1 MTKSPISFALLVLLA
16 LSACGGNPHA
26 SPISS
31 STGGNGGSVPAL
43 DAYALTGDLSPV
55 RDPSIIRQNS
65 TYYVFSTDA
74 NGAQGGYLP
83 IRCSTDKI
91 NWIFCG
97 FVFSKMPSWID
108 SAVPGVTDLWAPDIS
123 YFNGLYHLYYAASI
137 FGTNTSAIGLATS
150 PTLDQTDPAYR
161 WTDQGEV
168 LASSSTSNFNTI
180 DPNILVDTTGNIW
193 LAYGSYWSGI
203 YQQEID
209 TATGKIMSGSPV
221 NHLAERAPSVANDPI
236 EGASMIYANNYYYLF
251 VSWDYCCA
259 SSLAQDNYKI
269 AVGRSTS
276 PNGPFVDENGTQMN
290 SGGGTILLQGNGT
303 TWAAPG
309 GETAYIDTTGSDDL
323 IVFHALNLQQNG
335 TAYLFVNELG
345 WSNGWPVIEPQGNS
359 K

>member
-1 MTKSPISFALLVLLA
+1 MTKFGTLFALCMLLA
-16 LSACGGNPHA
+16 LNACGGGA
-26 SPISS
+26 SAPENSS
-31 STGGNGGSVPAL
+31 SSNGSGSSVPAL
-43 DAYALTGDLSPV
+43 ATYTLTGDVSPV

-74 NGAQGGYLP
+74 NGSQGGYLP
-83 IRCSTDKI
+83 IRCSTDKV
-91 NWIFCG
+91 NWTSCG
-97 FVFSKMPSWID
+97 FVFSKMPAWIG

-150 PTLDQTDPAYR
+150 PTLNQTDPAYQ

-168 LASSSTSNFNTI
+168 LASSSGSNFNTI
-180 DPNILVDTTGNIW
+180 DPNILVDTTGKIW
-193 LAYGSYWSGI
+193 LTYGSYWTGI
-203 YQQEID
+203 YQEQID
-209 TATGKIMSGSPV
+209 PATGKIMSGSPV

-236 EGASMIYANNYYYLF
+236 EGASMVYANNYYYLF

-259 SSLAQDNYKI
+259 SSLAQDNYKV

-276 PNGPFVDENGTQMN
+276 PNGPFVDESGTQMTA
-290 SGGGTILLQGNGT
+290 GGGTILLQGNGT

-309 GETAYIDTTGSDDL
+309 GGTAYIDATGGDL

-335 TAYLFVNELG
+335 TAYLFVNQLG
-345 WSNGWPVIEPQGNS
+345 WSNGWPVIEPQGTS